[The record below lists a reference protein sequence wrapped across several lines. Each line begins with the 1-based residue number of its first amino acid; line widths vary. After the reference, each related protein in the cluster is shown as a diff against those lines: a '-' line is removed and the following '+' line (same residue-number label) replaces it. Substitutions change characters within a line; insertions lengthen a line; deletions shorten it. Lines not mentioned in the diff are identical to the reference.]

1 MKLTNYKS
9 AIVLPLK
16 ESYSNNDFG
25 AVSIWVKDYLTN
37 IKNSNDLVFC
47 KKLSND
53 KNYLTKNVKPILVT
67 QKFFTNSNYIKK
79 IYNEIVKQDINIIE
93 IHNRPE

>member
-1 MKLTNYKS
+1 MKLTNNKS

-16 ESYSNNDFG
+16 ESYSNIDFG

-53 KNYLTKNVKPILVT
+53 KNYLTKNVKPILVK
-67 QKFFTNSNYIKK
+67 QKFFL
-79 IYNEIVKQDINIIE
+79 
-93 IHNRPE
+93 